1 MTSPATLPQEQEP
14 PRQEARRRSSSRIIP
29 RHRAPSATIPIWP
42 ATVAEDDLRA
52 SMVRASEAGD
62 AGGALYYSE
71 LLLHCRPGDVE
82 VHEMLLRSRV
92 AIEEMFVEWLGGSTR
107 RPRVVIEAA
116 LLPLLDLEPEE
127 AALVDLIDGN
137 ATVQDLVCAVALP
150 PLDVLRTLFA
160 LAHGGALSM
169 E

>member
-82 VHEMLLRSRV
+82 VHE
-92 AIEEMFVEWLGGSTR
+92 EMFVEWLGGSTR